1 MPKMQ
6 HGASLPVR
14 NLPSPVIHTAD
25 EELPVPER
33 YLEWIVTKV
42 HRHLEQLA
50 NEAIARA
57 RVVEEYTNG
66 SFQSATQETIL
77 TLVPDYSPA
86 SERITSILVAGP
98 TTTAFTLQL
107 GDRYL
112 VMNTGTQGFVAIHGL
127 CITLKP
133 TSQRILTSATPGDW
147 YLQLSGYALGAE

>member
-1 MPKMQ
+1 MPKLQ

-42 HRHLEQLA
+42 HRHLEQIA
-50 NEAIARA
+50 NEAIAKA
-57 RVVEEYTNG
+57 RIVEEYTNG

-86 SERITSILVAGP
+86 SERITGILVTGP

-112 VMNTGTQGFVAIHGL
+112 VLNTGVGGYVTINHL

-147 YLQLSGYALGAE
+147 FFQLTGYALGAQ